1 MFFIEE
7 ISNKIGS
14 EISSNLNLDKDTEEI
29 IAYGA
34 FAVLQI
40 LWSFLCVVI
49 LGVILNVLIEAIII
63 SLAIAIFRKYSG
75 GIHANS
81 PNKCAIF
88 GAIVCV
94 VMALI
99 VKNINIRFSLMT
111 ILIFI
116 LVYIYSYYTIY
127 KFVPVDTKSKPID
140 NVDEKLRL
148 KKCSF
153 LVISMLLLIEI
164 LLVLLYLK
172 YNNIALIY
180 YGRCIMMGIIWQN
193 FTLTPIAKRIFYN
206 ITME

>member
-1 MFFIEE
+1 MFFIER

-14 EISSNLNLDKDTEEI
+14 KISGNLNLDKDTEEI

-34 FAVLQI
+34 FAVLQTI
-40 LWSFLCVVI
+40 WSFLCVII
-49 LGVILNVLIEAIII
+49 LGAIFKVLIESIII
-63 SLAIAIFRKYSG
+63 VLTIAIFRKYSG

-88 GAIVCV
+88 GAIVCA

-99 VKNINIRFSLMT
+99 VKNINIRFSLLT

-140 NVDEKLRL
+140 NSDEKLRL

-153 LVISMLLLIEI
+153 LVISMLLLIDI
-164 LLVLLYLK
+164 LLLLLYLK
-172 YNNIALIY
+172 YNNITLIY
-180 YGRCIMMGIIWQN
+180 YGSCIIMGVLWQA
-193 FTLTPIAKRIFYN
+193 LLLLL
-206 ITME
+206 

>member
-193 FTLTPIAKRIFYN
+193 FTLAPIAKRIFYN

>member
-1 MFFIEE
+1 MFFIEQ

-14 EISSNLNLDKDTEEI
+14 KISSNLNLDKDTQEI
-29 IAYGA
+29 ITYGA

-49 LGVILNVLIEAIII
+49 LGYICNVLLESIII
-63 SLAIAIFRKYSG
+63 SLVIAVFRKYSG

-88 GAIVCV
+88 GAIICAGF
-94 VMALI
+94 ALI
-99 VKNINIRFSLMT
+99 VKNININLNLIF

-116 LVYIYSYYTIY
+116 LVFIYSYYAIF

-140 NVDEKLRL
+140 NIDEKLRL

-153 LVISMLLLIEI
+153 LVISILFLIEI
-164 LLVLLYLK
+164 LFVLLYLK
-172 YNNIALIY
+172 YKYIALIY
-180 YGRCIMMGIIWQN
+180 YGSCVLMGVLWQS
-193 FTLTPIAKRIFYN
+193 FTLTPISKKMFAN
-206 ITME
+206 VVME